1 MDSWGGGVIQ
11 MTILLHK
18 PYLVI
23 VSTKGGQNSKKYLFI
38 WFMDV
43 PLNIREDAS
52 MEWIYLSYDSEL
64 GLYKQTNQL
73 SFN

>member
-1 MDSWGGGVIQ
+1 MDSLWESVIQ

-23 VSTKGGQNSKKYLFI
+23 VSTKGGQNSKNLFI
-38 WFMDV
+38 WFMDG
-43 PLNIREDAS
+43 PLNIGEDAS
-52 MEWIYLSYDSEL
+52 TEWIYLSYDSEL